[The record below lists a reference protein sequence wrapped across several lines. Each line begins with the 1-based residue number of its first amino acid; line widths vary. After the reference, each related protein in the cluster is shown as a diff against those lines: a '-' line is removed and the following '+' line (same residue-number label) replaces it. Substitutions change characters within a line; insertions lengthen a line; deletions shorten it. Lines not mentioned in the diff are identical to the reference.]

1 MRIVGVADNR
11 TTFVITMKLK
21 GPYYLNYND
30 LILTLATKVNNVAI
44 ISIIFFVAIKNDFFF
59 SSTHPE

>member
-1 MRIVGVADNR
+1 MRIVGVANNR

-30 LILTLATKVNNVAI
+30 PILTLATKVNNLAI
-44 ISIIFFVAIKNDFFF
+44 ISI
-59 SSTHPE
+59 THPE